1 MNKPLPKVNLSLCLA
16 EEYKRLISLA
26 VLSDADAER
35 MAKILEKAIKD
46 DFLNCLIETIEL
58 KDYLKQT

>member
-1 MNKPLPKVNLSLCLA
+1 MNKYLPKSNPSLCLA
-16 EEYKRLISLA
+16 EEYKHLISLA
-26 VLSDADAER
+26 TLSDADAER
-35 MAKILEKAIKD
+35 MAKILEKAITD

>member
-1 MNKPLPKVNLSLCLA
+1 MA

-26 VLSDADAER
+26 VLSDTDAER
-35 MAKILEKAIKD
+35 MEKILEMAIDD

-58 KDYLKQT
+58 KDYLKQN